1 MGAFKF
7 KQFVVEQ
14 GQTAMKVGTDGCLLG
29 AWANHSSPNHILDIG
44 TGTGVVALM
53 LAQRFPEAVI
63 QAVELEVA
71 AAKQAQ
77 SNFEHSPWH
86 DRLLVHPLAI
96 QDFASSKSYDIIVSN
111 PPFFPEAD
119 FSLAEGEARQMARS
133 TGSLSY
139 AELLAAAARLLSPQG
154 HFQLVLPANLQEGFS
169 QLAKEVGLFAEQ
181 VCWIQPLPDRQVNRV
196 LLSYSFDEKATEEQQ
211 LIIRLSSQQKHHYS
225 AEYVELL
232 KDFLII
238 F

>member
-1 MGAFKF
+1 MGVFKF

-29 AWANHSSPNHILDIG
+29 AWANHSSPNRILDIG

-53 LAQRFPEAVI
+53 LAQRFSEAVI
-63 QAVELEVA
+63 QAVELEA
-71 AAKQAQ
+71 AASKQAR
-77 SNFEHSPWH
+77 SNFEESPWK
-86 DRLLVHPLAI
+86 DRILLEHSSI
-96 QDFASSKSYDIIVSN
+96 QDFASREQFDLIVSN
-111 PPFFPEAD
+111 PPFFPEGD

-139 AELLAAAARLLSPQG
+139 SELLAAAARLLAPQG
-154 HFQLVLPANLQEGFS
+154 RFQLILPANLQEGFS

-181 VCWIQPLPDRQVNRV
+181 ICWIQPLPDRQANRV
-196 LLSYSFDEKATEEQQ
+196 LLSYSFNEKKTEEQQ
-211 LIIRLSSQQKHHYS
+211 LIIRLSSQQKHHHS